1 MKALMRS
8 LLLAAL
14 CLAAGL
20 RADDADVVQNLS
32 YGTPEK
38 REQALDLVLAG
49 RAPGAGKA
57 LVGVL
62 GDAQGAFKLKVIRA
76 LGLLREDAAVR
87 PLIELLSDP
96 SPEFRL
102 QSVRSL
108 GAIGDGAAAPAVVK
122 ALGDGDLEVREGA
135 ATALGSCGRPGDVAA
150 LAPLLKDSNRLV
162 RMAAI
167 SSIGHLGTADSLPLL
182 QEQLK
187 DKDTSYKRVVVKAIG
202 SLKGAHIDAS
212 LMLWL
217 GDKDAYLRGFSAE
230 ALAQRPANR
239 DLEPALIKLLADP
252 NLGVRIRAIETLGV
266 WKSKAA
272 VPSLLKALR
281 ADEPTLR
288 WKSAQALGEIG
299 DPSAKEALTYVAD
312 NDTEVEIKQAAT
324 AALQRLKTGH

>member
-1 MKALMRS
+1 MKLLIRA
-8 LLLAAL
+8 LLLGAL
-14 CLAAGL
+14 CVGSGL
-20 RADDADVVQNLS
+20 RADDADVLQNLK

-38 REQALDLVLAG
+38 REEALDQVLAG
-49 RAPGAGKA
+49 RAPGAGPA
-57 LVGVL
+57 LVAVL

-76 LGLLREDAAVR
+76 LGLVKEDSAVR
-87 PLIELLSDP
+87 PLIEILSDP

-102 QSVRSL
+102 QAVRSL
-108 GAIGDGAAAPAVVK
+108 GSIADGAAAPALVK
-122 ALGDGDLEVREGA
+122 ALGDSDLEVREGA
-135 ATALGSCGRPGDVAA
+135 AEALGSSGRASDVAA
-150 LAPLLKDSNRLV
+150 LTPLLKDSNRLV

-202 SLKGAHIDAS
+202 SLKGANIDAS

-230 ALAQRPANR
+230 ALAERRANR
-239 DLEPALIKLLADP
+239 DLEPALIKLLGDP

-288 WKSAQALGEIG
+288 WKSAQALGQIG
-299 DPSAKEALTYVAD
+299 DPSAKDALTYVAD
-312 NDTEVEIKQAAT
+312 NDTEVEIKQAAN
-324 AALQRLKTGH
+324 AALKHLKTEN